1 MAWHLNGRGMEVCS
15 CKSFCPCWLGP
26 SGEPDQGW
34 CSAVF
39 GYQIDE
45 GRCGKVDLAGTRVA
59 MAADWPGNF
68 FGGQGVARVYLD
80 DGASEEQ
87 RRALDAIIGG
97 KLGGF
102 IGDLWDA
109 VIDNWL
115 PTQSAKIS
123 LTWDDKPSVAVDGI
137 GATTM
142 TRLTDGAGKATM
154 VSGAVAQAAMHIE
167 TMNLAHIESSQWSDS
182 GLRGWRA
189 EDAVLYDINWSS

>member
-1 MAWHLNGRGMEVCS
+1 MDCRGAPAVC
-15 CKSFCPCWLGP
+15 K
-26 SGEPDQGW
+26 
-34 CSAVF
+34 
-39 GYQIDE
+39 
-45 GRCGKVDLAGTRVA
+45 
-59 MAADWPGNF
+59 
-68 FGGQGVARVYLD
+68 GVARVYLD
-80 DGASEEQ
+80 EGASEEQ

-102 IGDLWDA
+102 IGDLWGA

-115 PTQSAKIS
+115 PSQSAKIS

-167 TMNLAHIESSQWSDS
+167 TMNLAHIESGQWSDS